1 MKGSSPVVELKLP
14 VLPDMELSATK
25 TAEIVAK
32 HMELSEEKSAEISMA
47 LIEAC
52 INAFEHTESNKQIE
66 IHFRIKGDE
75 LEIQV
80 TDKGKGFDESKVEIP
95 KIEEKIGSD
104 QRGWGLQLIKELND
118 IRKQRGEDPVL
129 VGAGIN
135 KGFVVSGNIGSRDMM
150 DYTVIGDPVNLAAR
164 LEGAN
169 KMYGS
174 LIMISEFTYEKVK
187 DKVEVREMDLIAV
200 KGKEKPVRIYELQ
213 ASTASFPG
221 GLG

>member
-52 INAFEHTESNKQIE
+52 INAFEHSESNKQIE

-80 TDKGKGFDESKVEIP
+80 TDKGKGFDESKVKIP

-104 QRGWGLQLIKELND
+104 HKRGWGLQLIKE
-118 IRKQRGEDPVL
+118 
-129 VGAGIN
+129 
-135 KGFVVSGNIGSRDMM
+135 
-150 DYTVIGDPVNLAAR
+150 
-164 LEGAN
+164 
-169 KMYGS
+169 
-174 LIMISEFTYEKVK
+174 
-187 DKVEVREMDLIAV
+187 
-200 KGKEKPVRIYELQ
+200 
-213 ASTASFPG
+213 
-221 GLG
+221 

>member
-32 HMELSEEKSAEISMA
+32 HMELGEDKSAEISMA

-52 INAFEHTESNKQIE
+52 INAFEHSQSNKQIE

-80 TDKGKGFDESKVEIP
+80 TDKGKGFDESKVSIP

-104 QRGWGLQLIKELND
+104 HKRGWGLQLIKELMD
-118 IRKQRGEDPVL
+118 T
-129 VGAGIN
+129 
-135 KGFVVSGNIGSRDMM
+135 VSFESSPEGT
-150 DYTVIGDPVNLAAR
+150 TVTMT
-164 LEGAN
+164 
-169 KMYGS
+169 K
-174 LIMISEFTYEKVK
+174 KK
-187 DKVEVREMDLIAV
+187 
-200 KGKEKPVRIYELQ
+200 
-213 ASTASFPG
+213 
-221 GLG
+221 